1 MSESAGNRGQVRFRE
16 REAARLARA
25 IRQAGGGKMTLDP
38 RTGMYSVVIG
48 PGDEEADTAENEWD
62 GMLNK

>member
-38 RTGMYSVVIG
+38 RTRMYSVVIG